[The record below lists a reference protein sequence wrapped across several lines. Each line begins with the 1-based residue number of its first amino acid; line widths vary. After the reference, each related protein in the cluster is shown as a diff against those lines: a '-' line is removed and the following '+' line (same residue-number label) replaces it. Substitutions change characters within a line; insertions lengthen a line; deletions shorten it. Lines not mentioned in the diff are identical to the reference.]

1 MSLILKI
8 LAAASRGRVLTSRVR
23 RDARSEKS
31 QQADFYRD
39 TWRHAAKQINATVET
54 TKGELLCIS
63 RGEATAKV
71 YRNYTDLD
79 GPVTLRAAGNKPLVH
94 ATLRAC
100 GVSTPDFLSFSVA
113 NLAAAEGFLC
123 SQGECVVKP
132 AMGTGAGAGVTTG
145 VKTARQLRRAAI
157 LAAGFG
163 SELLIEKQ
171 VSGKNVRLL
180 YLDGQLLDAVERR
193 PPSVVGDGRSTVAQL
208 VREANRH
215 RREHGAHVAQVFLRY
230 DLDMQHTLS
239 AQRLSWRD
247 VPVYGQC
254 VRLKTVIND
263 NSAADNHA
271 VADVLC
277 RELVET
283 GRRAA
288 QAVGVRLAG
297 VDIVT
302 PDLTVDLST
311 AAGVVLEINTTPGL
325 YIHKNKQGAPV
336 AVPILEA
343 CLEQTREICVGRI
356 NAIHLPPASKRL
368 TNASSR

>member
-1 MSLILKI
+1 M
-8 LAAASRGRVLTSRVR
+8 SRVR

-31 QQADFYRD
+31 QQADFYLD
-39 TWRHAAKQINATVET
+39 TWRRAARQINATVET
-54 TKGELLCIS
+54 TDGELLCIS
-63 RGEATAKV
+63 RGGATAKV

-94 ATLRAC
+94 EMLRAC
-100 GVSTPDFLSFSVA
+100 GVPTPDFLSFSVA
-113 NLAAAEGFLC
+113 NLAAAEGFLRL
-123 SQGECVVKP
+123 QGECVVKP
-132 AMGTGAGAGVTTG
+132 AAATGAGAGVTTG
-145 VKTARQLRRAAI
+145 VKTRRQLRRAAI
-157 LAAGFG
+157 RAAGFG
-163 SELLIEKQ
+163 PELLIEKQ

-180 YLDGQLLDAVERR
+180 FLDGQLLDAVERR

-208 VREANRH
+208 VREANRQ
-215 RREHGAHVAQVFLRY
+215 RREHGADVAQVFLRY
-230 DLDMQHTLS
+230 DLDMHHTLS
-239 AQRLSWRD
+239 AQRLAWRD
-247 VPVYGQC
+247 VPADGQC

-311 AAGVVLEINTTPGL
+311 AGGVVLEINTTPGL
-325 YIHKNKQGAPV
+325 YIHKNKQGASV

-343 CLEQTREICVGRI
+343 CLEQAHKMYVGRI
-356 NAIHLPPASKRL
+356 NAIHSLAASQGP
-368 TNASSR
+368 TYASSR